1 MKSMK
6 KYMFYLTGLFILVTA
21 CNDDFMERY
30 PQTDITAESFFNSP
44 KDLETYINGLYG
56 QEIFYVRNNY
66 DNDVF
71 TDNMSNRTTQT
82 TEYNMLRGSLN
93 KENAG
98 GWGEDWKRLREVN
111 FFLVNAGKATGSQA
125 DIDHFIGIG
134 RYFRAK
140 FYISYLQQYSN
151 VPWYNKPL
159 STVDEDLY
167 KAADPRT
174 LVADS
179 IIADLEYAA
188 ANIKPDLGNRTAIN
202 KYCAQLLLARFCLQE
217 GTTRK
222 YRSELNLGGTADALL
237 SKAAATAQAIIESNV
252 FSITGSGADGYSALF
267 TSADLSGNAEIIL
280 MGEYTEGRGDGN
292 SSFHGLYGEYGLSR
306 TLVESYLMT
315 DGSRFTAQPGYAAKE
330 YKDVF
335 ANRDP
340 RMEATVQYPG
350 FCKPGTT
357 VPYNW
362 AIHIKNGGYE
372 AIKYYPR
379 TLETL
384 GRETWRSCYN
394 DLPVYRYAEALL
406 IYAEAKAET
415 GALTQDDLD
424 LSVNR
429 LRARVNMPSL
439 NMAAANSNI
448 DPVLAAQYPTVSGAN
463 SGVILEIRRE
473 RRVEMALE
481 GTREQDLYRWACGK
495 LLEELPQG
503 SYISQIG
510 LPGADITG
518 DDQPDY
524 VIFKT
529 RTEKEAY
536 DGNLASF
543 SLEEASGEWYLSDGD
558 HGHIMFSVNLTGGAN
573 NRKWEDPKYYYRP
586 IPISNMVTN
595 PNLENVFGW

>member
-1 MKSMK
+1 MK
-6 KYMFYLTGLFILVTA
+6 KYIFYWIGLFTLATA
-21 CNDDFMERY
+21 CNDDFMEKY
-30 PQTDITAESFFNSP
+30 PQTDITAESFFNTP
-44 KDLETYINGLYG
+44 DDLKSYITGLYRRD
-56 QEIFYVRNNY
+56 IFYLRNNY

-71 TDNMSNRTTQT
+71 TDNMANRTTQT
-82 TEYNMLRGSLN
+82 SDYNMLRGSLN
-93 KENAG
+93 KENAD
-98 GWGEDWKRLREVN
+98 GWKNWDYLREVN
-111 FFLVNAGKATGSQA
+111 FFLVNAGKAVGDQEE
-125 DIDHFIGIG
+125 INHFIGIG
-134 RYFRAK
+134 RYFRAM
-140 FYISYLQQYSN
+140 FYINRIQQYSN

-159 STVDEDLY
+159 STTDEDLY
-167 KAADPRT
+167 KPADPRT

-179 IIADLEYAA
+179 IIADLEYASA
-188 ANIKPDLGNRTAIN
+188 HIKPELGNRTAIN

-222 YRSELNLGGTADALL
+222 YRSELSLGGTADALL
-237 SKAAATAQAIIESNV
+237 SKAAATAQEIIESNV
-252 FSITGSGADGYSALF
+252 FQITGNGTDGYSALF

-280 MGEYTEGRGDGN
+280 MGEYTLGKGNGN

-315 DGSRFTAQPGYAAKE
+315 DGSRFTDKAGYATKE
-330 YKDVF
+330 YKDMF
-335 ANRDP
+335 TDRDP
-340 RMEATVQYPG
+340 RMAATVQYPG

-357 VPYNW
+357 TPYNW

-384 GRETWRSCYN
+384 GAETWSSCYN

-424 LSVNR
+424 LSVNK
-429 LRARVNMPSL
+429 LRARVGMPSL
-439 NMAAANSNI
+439 NLAAANSNI
-448 DPVLAAQYPTVSGAN
+448 DPALAAQYSNVSGAN
-463 SGVILEIRRE
+463 RGVILEIRRE

-495 LLEELPQG
+495 LLEGLPQG
-503 SYISQIG
+503 SYIPQIG

-518 DDQPDY
+518 DSQPDY

-529 RTEKEAY
+529 KAEKEAY
-536 DGNLASF
+536 DGNLPSF
-543 SLEEASGEWYLSDGD
+543 SLEEATNEWYLSAGD
-558 HGHIMFSVNLTGGAN
+558 HGFIMFSINLTGGAN

-586 IPISNMVTN
+586 IPVSNMVTN
-595 PNLENVFGW
+595 PKLENIFGW